1 VSQVCKLWR
10 NTVHD
15 IIASW
20 CLNISE
26 NVAIQRNG
34 KLGNSVFV
42 FQLYELYRRKM
53 ISSEL
58 YTTARSKFYT
68 DGALFANFD
77 IFFVAKKNR
86 IPLVTPI
93 RDYGYPPNTPKTL
106 YGVEIDFWEGD
117 IEWKGNLNTRS
128 QNHQLISIT
137 TCFDLAVSR
146 NLFQH
151 LSDNLAYELL
161 NTGVS
166 RNCLKMTELFY
177 MRVPIPV
184 IKKLEVT
191 NDNLFRRVIL
201 TFRPEYAHSF
211 DFDYL
216 KSWIEFLAEPCR
228 QGPWDPDVFK
238 CIGLLFEK
246 IKLPIEILIAL
257 MRLPNAPQYFLKY
270 YRKIYALD
278 KAQLEMLFLIP
289 VLEERVVRR
298 YWCNS
303 DTVITEVM
311 QDFLKSGVYIYDD

>member
-1 VSQVCKLWR
+1 
-10 NTVHD
+10 
-15 IIASW
+15 
-20 CLNISE
+20 LNISE

-68 DGALFANFD
+68 DEALFTNYD
-77 IFFVAKKNR
+77 MFFVAKKNR
-86 IPLVTPI
+86 IPLVVPVN
-93 RDYGYPPNTPKTL
+93 DYRYPPNSPKTL
-106 YGVEIDFWEGD
+106 YGVEINFWQRDF
-117 IEWKGNLNTRS
+117 EWKGNLNTRS
-128 QNHQLISIT
+128 QNHQSVSIT
-137 TCFDLAVSR
+137 TGFDLAVSR

-166 RNCLKMTELFY
+166 RNCLEMTELFQ

-184 IKKLEVT
+184 IKKLEVM
-191 NDNLFRRVIL
+191 NDNLFRRVTL

-211 DFDYL
+211 DFDYF
-216 KSWIEFLAEPCR
+216 KRWIEFAAEPCR
-228 QGPWDPDVFK
+228 QAPWDTGVFR
-238 CIGLLFEK
+238 CIVPLFEK
-246 IKLPIEILIAL
+246 ITLPIEILIVL
-257 MRLPNAPQYFLKY
+257 MRLPNAPHYFLKY
-270 YRKIYALD
+270 YHKRYALD

-289 VLEERVVRR
+289 TIEERVVRR

-303 DTVITEVM
+303 DKVITEVM
-311 QDFLKSGVYIYDD
+311 QNFLKSGVYICYD